1 MQDKTR
7 TKIYDKTI
15 LRRFFTFLKP
25 YKKLMA
31 LAILF
36 LAFTSIFDLAI
47 PYITKTAID
56 RNIIPHYVEVTQ
68 PEQLDSRFMNRT
80 VILTDGR
87 VLLDISKV
95 SRADKAELEK
105 EGLLGK
111 TRFII
116 VNKLIKGKAE
126 YFIPTQNNKYAIPE
140 NSLKN
145 FNKKEIRILGKG
157 TSEQYIY
164 LQQFFWESWSSTSY
178 LLLPRF
184 TLCNMLGRE

>member
-15 LRRFFTFLKP
+15 LQRFFTFLKP

-80 VILTDGR
+80 VMLTDGR

-126 YFIPTQNNKYAIPE
+126 YFIPTQNNKYVIPE

-145 FNKKEIRILGKG
+145 FDKKEIKM
-157 TSEQYIY
+157 
-164 LQQFFWESWSSTSY
+164 QQFFWESWSSTSY